1 MRQMTI
7 SALVESERERERE
20 REAETRDKEMTQ
32 RETTDCWL

>member
-7 SALVESERERERE
+7 SALVESERERE